1 MIYLKSVKKYLISET
16 LELISIDEKTR
27 ITNDVISIDEMSDDW
42 FYQLSDEDFGTIKN
56 AINNRETMPKK
67 KENMKICVLCKEPIK
82 SAYGHNA
89 EPIMKGRC
97 CEKCNAYKVV
107 PERIY
112 KMIMMPYINHLN
124 K

>member
-1 MIYLKSVKKYLISET
+1 MKK
-16 LELISIDEKTR
+16 
-27 ITNDVISIDEMSDDW
+27 
-42 FYQLSDEDFGTIKN
+42 
-56 AINNRETMPKK
+56 INK
-67 KENMKICVLCKEPIK
+67 KICVLCKEPINE
-82 SAYGHNA
+82 AYEHSA

-112 KMIMMPYINHLN
+112 KMIMKPFTDSLN